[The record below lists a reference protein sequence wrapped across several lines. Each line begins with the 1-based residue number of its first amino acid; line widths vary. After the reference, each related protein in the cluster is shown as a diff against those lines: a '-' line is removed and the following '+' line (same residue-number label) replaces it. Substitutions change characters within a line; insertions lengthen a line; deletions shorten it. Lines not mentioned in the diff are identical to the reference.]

1 MNNYCIV
8 ERDSHEFHAGSKARN
23 DVGQILTDQGWTA
36 LPVHRSRG
44 KGIPDKLK
52 MAAVTWMDWRKVC
65 RTVGQGDTLLVQYPL
80 DMYPK
85 VSWVAI
91 PFLRKMREKGV
102 QLIFLIHDLDSL
114 RGIENN
120 GERQFLET
128 ADVLVAHNQVMAEYL
143 CERGYGDKAI
153 RTLGLFDYLSE
164 EASPACNTGD
174 PWQVVVAGNLKP
186 DKAGYVY
193 RLGQLDSKVRFRLY
207 GPNYQEGAPQAGVKY
222 CGQYPPEQ
230 LPQVLRGGFGLVWD
244 GEELDGCGG
253 RYGAYMRYNNPHKL
267 SLYLAS
273 GLPVIVWEQSAV
285 ADYVQEHQLGLTV
298 TSLYELPRLLQAL
311 TREEY
316 DGMCHSVDTLAPQL
330 RQGRMLSRLVRSLY
344 PGQGGKQ
351 PHFGERDG

>member
-23 DVGQILTDQGWTA
+23 DVGQILTQQGWTA

-85 VSWVAI
+85 VSRVAI

-102 QLIFLIHDLDSL
+102 QLVFLIHDLDSL

-164 EASPACNTGD
+164 EACPACNTGD
-174 PWQVVVAGNLKP
+174 PREVVVAGNLMP
-186 DKAGYVY
+186 SKAGYIY

-244 GEELDGCGG
+244 GDEIQSCSGV
-253 RYGAYMRYNNPHKL
+253 YGSYLRYNNPHKT
-267 SLYLAS
+267 SLYLAC
-273 GLPVIVWEQSAV
+273 GLPVIVWDQSAI
-285 ADYVQEHQLGLTV
+285 AEYVVEHHLGLAV
-298 TSLYELPRLLQAL
+298 RSLEELPRRLQRMDRAEYAAL
-311 TREEY
+311 
-316 DGMCHSVDTLAPQL
+316 C
-330 RQGRMLSRLVRSLY
+330 QGAAEM
-344 PGQGGKQ
+344 
-351 PHFGERDG
+351 GERLRRGDMLRRALRGHLPPRDEVSE

>member
-36 LPVHRSRG
+36 LSVHRSRG
-44 KGIPDKLK
+44 KSIPDKLK

-85 VSWVAI
+85 VSRVAI

-164 EASPACNTGD
+164 EACPACNTGD
-174 PWQVVVAGNLKP
+174 PREVVVAGNLRP

-244 GEELDGCGG
+244 GDEIQSCSGV
-253 RYGAYMRYNNPHKL
+253 YGSYLRYNNPHKT
-267 SLYLAS
+267 SLYLAC
-273 GLPVIVWEQSAV
+273 GLPVIVWDQSAI
-285 ADYVQEHQLGLTV
+285 AEYVVEHHLGLAV
-298 TSLYELPRLLQAL
+298 RSLEELPRRLQRMDRAEYAAL
-311 TREEY
+311 
-316 DGMCHSVDTLAPQL
+316 C
-330 RQGRMLSRLVRSLY
+330 QGAAEM
-344 PGQGGKQ
+344 
-351 PHFGERDG
+351 GERLRRGDMLRRALRGHLPPKDEVSE